1 MREHRLPALGSKI
14 TIYSENESRYNYFFL
29 IQLLLCD
36 ESRQLISIFIERM
49 GGEKWQTWVIL
60 FNLRYL
66 HI

>member
-1 MREHRLPALGSKI
+1 MSQDT
-14 TIYSENESRYNYFFL
+14 TIFFL